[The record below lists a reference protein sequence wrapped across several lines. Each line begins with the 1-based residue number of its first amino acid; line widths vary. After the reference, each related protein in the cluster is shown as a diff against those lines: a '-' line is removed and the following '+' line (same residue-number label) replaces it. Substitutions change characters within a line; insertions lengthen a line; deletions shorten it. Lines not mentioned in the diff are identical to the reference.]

1 MTTADRIILHCDM
14 NNFYASVECML
25 NPSLKG
31 HPVAVGGDVENRH
44 GIILAKNYE
53 AKKYGIQTGEA
64 LWQAKEKCR
73 DLIIVPPNYEEYL
86 KYSRLAHAIYEEYTD
101 LIEPYGMDEV
111 FMDISSG
118 SNPFQYGEQVA
129 NELRERIKFELGL
142 TISVGVSFCK
152 VFAKLGSDLKK
163 PDAVTVIPKDSFRE
177 LIWHLPA
184 SDMVGVGRA
193 TGKLLAGYGIRTIG
207 DLANA
212 YPDLVQKKLG
222 KNGMLLLAF
231 ANGEDRSR
239 VARQDF
245 EPPMKSVG
253 HGITT
258 MQDLE
263 NNAEVWRIM
272 LALTQ
277 DIGKKLR
284 LYNKNAGGVAIFVR
298 YVQDKQIFG
307 KQWQCHLPMRTHS
320 AAIIA
325 REAYGLFERNY
336 NWAYPVRSVT
346 VRAINLCS
354 QEEPEQIGFFMNPQ
368 EVDRRERLET
378 VIEEIRDRFGK
389 YAIQPATLCQNI
401 KMPTD
406 REVELRMPTG
416 MFS

>member
-1 MTTADRIILHCDM
+1 MDRTILHCDM

-25 NPSLKG
+25 NPKLKG
-31 HPVAVGGDVENRH
+31 YPVAVGGDVENRH

-53 AKKYGIQTGEA
+53 AKKFGIQTGEA
-64 LWQAKEKCR
+64 LWQAKQKCR
-73 DLIIVPPNYEEYL
+73 NLIIVPPHYEEYL
-86 KYSRLAHAIYEEYTD
+86 KYSRLAHSIYEDYTD

-111 FMDISSG
+111 WLDITG
-118 SNPFQYGEQVA
+118 STKLFGNGEMVA

-152 VFAKLGSDLKK
+152 VFAKLGSDMKK

-177 LIWHLPA
+177 VIWDLPA
-184 SDMVGVGRA
+184 SDLLGVGRS
-193 TGKLLAGYGIRTIG
+193 TDKFLSSYGIHTIG
-207 DLANA
+207 ELANA
-212 YPDLVQKKLG
+212 YPDLIQRKLG
-222 KNGMLLLAF
+222 KNGMMLIAF

-239 VARQDF
+239 VAPQDY

-258 MQDLE
+258 VQDLE
-263 NNAEVWRIM
+263 NNAEVWNII

-277 DIGKKLR
+277 DIGHKLR
-284 LYNKNAGGVAIFVR
+284 VYNKNAAGVAIHIR
-298 YVQDKQIFG
+298 YIHDKQLG
-307 KQWQCHLPMRTHS
+307 SKQWQCQLPVRTHS

-325 REAYGLFERNY
+325 REAYRLFERSY
-336 NWAYPVRSVT
+336 RWECPIRSVT

-354 QEEPEQIGFFMNPQ
+354 QDLPEQLQFFSDAAT
-368 EVDRRERLET
+368 VERKEKLET
-378 VIEEIRDRFGK
+378 VIEEIRGRFGK
-389 YAIQPATLCQNI
+389 YAIQPACLCQDI

-416 MFS
+416 MIG

>member
-1 MTTADRIILHCDM
+1 MERIILHCDM

-31 HPVAVGGDVENRH
+31 HPVAVGGDAENRH

-73 DLIIVPPNYEEYL
+73 DLIIVPPNYQEYL

-111 FMDISSG
+111 FLDISS
-118 SNPFQYGEQVA
+118 SSKSFCYGEQVA
-129 NELRERIKFELGL
+129 HALRQRIKSELGL

-163 PDAVTVIPKDSFRE
+163 PDAVTVIPRESFRE

-207 DLANA
+207 DLAKA
-212 YPDLVQKKLG
+212 YPDLIRKKLG

-239 VARQDF
+239 VAGQDF
-245 EPPMKSVG
+245 EPPLKSVG

-258 MQDLE
+258 IQDLE
-263 NNAEVWRIM
+263 NNAEVWRVM

-277 DIGKKLR
+277 DIGTKLR

-298 YVQDKQIFG
+298 YVQEKQIIG
-307 KQWQCHLPMRTHS
+307 KQWQCRLPMRTHS

-325 REAYGLFERNY
+325 KEAYGLFERNY
-336 NWAYPVRSVT
+336 NWEYPVRSVT
-346 VRAINLCS
+346 VRAMNLCS

>member
-1 MTTADRIILHCDM
+1 MDRIILHCDM

-31 HPVAVGGDVENRH
+31 HPIAVGGDVENRH

-118 SNPFQYGEQVA
+118 SKPFQYGEQVA

-212 YPDLVQKKLG
+212 YPNLVQKKLG